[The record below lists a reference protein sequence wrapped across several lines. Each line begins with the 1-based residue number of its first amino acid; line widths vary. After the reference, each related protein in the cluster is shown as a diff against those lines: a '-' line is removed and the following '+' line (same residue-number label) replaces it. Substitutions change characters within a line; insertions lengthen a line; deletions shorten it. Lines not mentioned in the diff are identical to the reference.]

1 MRSPAPGEVMDITTM
16 LNNKGGMHHQQALP
30 GHLPLIKADPIM
42 ERSVSP
48 HGSEH
53 SHYSA
58 HSLARSYSS
67 QGLSGSMPMHGM
79 PTSIPLPG
87 YPDMHGM
94 NGMSNIPMHG
104 MPQGHDQPSPPL
116 TKAYACGTCGKGF
129 ARRSDLARHER
140 IHSGDKPHFCDFK
153 GCGKTFIQRSAL
165 TVHQRTHT
173 GEKPHHCE
181 TCAKKFGD
189 SSSLARHRRTHSG
202 KRPYKC
208 PFADCQKTFTRRTT
222 LTRHQ
227 NHHTGTIEEAA
238 AATAAALAA
247 SNHKA
252 IPRSEADHLSAH
264 GSPMTTPSPA
274 QRTMSMSPSVDLSG
288 SGLARH
294 PQEFQYLQQSGS
306 LPVHMRVGSPAST
319 TSAGYTTSMRPTSHP
334 TSYGPPPTLE
344 PNLEQH
350 QSGPGS
356 ANGSAAGSPHMSSM
370 GWQSPSHMPSP
381 SHNGA
386 HYGYPET
393 DYSHNPAMSHMFYG
407 ATHMRRPQSAE
418 PGMVHM

>member
-129 ARRSDLARHER
+129 ARRSDLARH
-140 IHSGDKPHFCDFK
+140 GMCF
-153 GCGKTFIQRSAL
+153 TA
-165 TVHQRTHT
+165 TV
-173 GEKPHHCE
+173 
-181 TCAKKFGD
+181 
-189 SSSLARHRRTHSG
+189 RR
-202 KRPYKC
+202 
-208 PFADCQKTFTRRTT
+208 FE
-222 LTRHQ
+222 
-227 NHHTGTIEEAA
+227 N
-238 AATAAALAA
+238 
-247 SNHKA
+247 
-252 IPRSEADHLSAH
+252 
-264 GSPMTTPSPA
+264 
-274 QRTMSMSPSVDLSG
+274 
-288 SGLARH
+288 
-294 PQEFQYLQQSGS
+294 
-306 LPVHMRVGSPAST
+306 
-319 TSAGYTTSMRPTSHP
+319 
-334 TSYGPPPTLE
+334 
-344 PNLEQH
+344 
-350 QSGPGS
+350 
-356 ANGSAAGSPHMSSM
+356 
-370 GWQSPSHMPSP
+370 
-381 SHNGA
+381 
-386 HYGYPET
+386 
-393 DYSHNPAMSHMFYG
+393 
-407 ATHMRRPQSAE
+407 
-418 PGMVHM
+418 